1 MKHTLAFPS
10 WVIPG
15 GISENTAFLQ
25 QKCSAMLWPPKLR
38 KKIEIGLCFF
48 ETKACLAYTEKD
60 LPPAL
65 GLLPVSWHVHLP
77 LDLPF
82 YASGAGPKEARQ
94 SLNICLELMRKTAF
108 LKTKKAVLHP
118 TCDLKSPSESL
129 TAYFIKLWVK
139 SGREASDLLLE
150 NQPGQ
155 NLLHLQALAAQSGCG
170 LCLDLAHLFMGVKQG
185 LKHAPERQKE
195 QKRDTKP
202 ETDCAA
208 SACPSGEPEPLQSE
222 KALPLQQL
230 IPRGYLEQVQMLHLN
245 APQHPA
251 DLTQKQS
258 GHAAL
263 SALSSLLQ
271 ESYAQLLQSLL
282 GPRVLMLELFNWE
295 KIEQSFPLLVQW
307 LSNEI

>member
-65 GLLPVSWHVHLP
+65 GQLPVSWHVHLP

-195 QKRDTKP
+195 QSVQQ
-202 ETDCAA
+202 ETGCT
-208 SACPSGEPEPLQSE
+208 
-222 KALPLQQL
+222 LQQL
-230 IPRGYLEQVQMLHLN
+230 IPRGYLEKVQMLHLN
-245 APQHPA
+245 AMQPSSKGNQ
-251 DLTQKQS
+251 TQS

-263 SALSSLLQ
+263 TALSSPLRQ
-271 ESYAQLLQSLL
+271 SYAQLLQSL
-282 GPRVLMLELFNWE
+282 PATCTLMLELFSWE